1 MKKLLAIA
9 LSLLMVVGVLA
20 GCGAKDTAPAPAE
33 TKAPAAEAPATE
45 AAQQSYMDELIAAAK
60 EEGTLVVYGSCE
72 EEYLAAACEK
82 FQELYGIETQYQR
95 LSTGAN
101 RRI

>member
-45 AAQQSYMDELIAAAK
+45 AAQQSYMDELIAMSQM
-60 EEGTLVVYGSCE
+60 TRNNFS
-72 EEYLAAACEK
+72 
-82 FQELYGIETQYQR
+82 YQVG
-95 LSTGAN
+95 LSLDIN
-101 RRI
+101 SMLK